1 MISDI
6 KAQWSESSLLIKSI
20 NAISLIMLVVSIII
34 FFISSFFN
42 NNKNLEIELN
52 TIQSQLKI
60 IEEFDKK
67 FQGKWKHFLKDPPDI
82 ADLKKDLIEL
92 GLSNIQVS
100 YDEKIFTFSGQINS
114 IKELLNLISY
124 TYNSRGLVINKLS
137 IDVISEGLIN
147 IDLVL
152 LY

>member
-6 KAQWSESSLLIKSI
+6 KAQWSESSLLIKGI
-20 NAISLIMLVVSIII
+20 NAISVIMLIVSIII
-34 FFISSFFN
+34 FIISSFFN

-82 ADLKKDLIEL
+82 TDLKKDLIEL

-100 YDEKIFTFSGQINS
+100 YDEEIFTFSGQINS